1 MTAVSIDQHSPDQAV
16 WERLARIQV
25 ARRRTLWVFGVLTLV
40 GTLFYQSTWSITGSY
55 HHNIEIAGLVLIFVA
70 ILGRAW
76 CALYLGGNKN
86 RKLISSGPYSLSR
99 NPLYVFS
106 LIGVFG
112 MSAQTGSVSLG
123 LVVCALS
130 YAVFKLVVGEEEALL
145 RKAFGTDFSDYCRR
159 TPRFVPRFANWR
171 NETTLTI
178 SMRAVQKT
186 VIEALPFLLA
196 LPIFEF
202 VEHLQASGVLP
213 VLLHLP

>member
-1 MTAVSIDQHSPDQAV
+1 MMTVVSIEAPDQAV

-25 ARRRTLWVFGVLTLV
+25 ARRRTLWGLGVLALA
-40 GTLFYQSTWSITGSY
+40 GTLFFQSTWSITGSF
-55 HHNIEIAGLVLIFVA
+55 HHNIEIVGLVLIFVA

-86 RKLISSGPYSLSR
+86 RKLVDCGPYSLSR
-99 NPLYVFS
+99 NPLYLFS

-112 MSAQTGSVSLG
+112 MSAQSGSLVLG
-123 LVVCALS
+123 LILCAMS

-145 RKAFGTDFSDYCRR
+145 KKAFGTDFSEYCLR
-159 TPRFVPRFANWR
+159 TPRFVPRFSHWR
-171 NETTLTI
+171 NEAMLTI
-178 SMRAVQKT
+178 SIRALQKT

-196 LPIFEF
+196 LPVFEF
-202 VEHLQASGVLP
+202 VENLQASGVLP